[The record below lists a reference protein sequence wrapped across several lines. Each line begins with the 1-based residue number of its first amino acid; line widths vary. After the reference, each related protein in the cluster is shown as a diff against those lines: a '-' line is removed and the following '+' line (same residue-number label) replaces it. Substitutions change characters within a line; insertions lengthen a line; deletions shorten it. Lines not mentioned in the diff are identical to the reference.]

1 MKRILLTSAL
11 TLGLVAVTA
20 GIAMAG
26 PTNEPPPTGAILDL
40 NGQIIPKNTPQLYT
54 TTFTATLT
62 ETAITFAFRDD
73 PAGMVLSDPSL
84 VDTTTPASNLFANPT
99 FTAGTYTSNSNSD
112 TPTDWTYA
120 NPYDVLGVGGQSGDC
135 GAISG
140 SNCWSD
146 GAVGA
151 YDSLSQTVTTTI
163 GDSYS
168 LSFYVLG
175 GGGNPSNFSDLSTNG
190 RSGSFSNAVD
200 VLAYAKGG
208 VQPTNVP
215 EPSSLAVLGSGLIL
229 LGVAARK
236 RHKRA

>member
-20 GIAMAG
+20 GIAMAVPG
-26 PTNEPPPTGAILDL
+26 NEPPPTGAILDL
-40 NGQIIPKNTPQLYT
+40 NGQVIPTSTPQLYT
-54 TTFTATLT
+54 TSFTATLT
-62 ETAITFAFRDD
+62 DTAITFAFRDD
-73 PAGMVLSDPSL
+73 AAFIEFSDPSL
-84 VDTTTPASNLFANPT
+84 VDTTTPTSKLFGNPT
-99 FTAGTYTSNSNSD
+99 FTAGTYTSSGNTG
-112 TPTDWTYA
+112 TPIDWTYA
-120 NPYDVLGVGGQSGDC
+120 NPDGAGLGDIYGSC
-135 GAISG
+135 GPISG
-140 SNCWSD
+140 GNCWSD
-146 GAVGA
+146 GTFGG

-175 GGGNPSNFSDLSTNG
+175 GGFNPSNFSDLSTNG
-190 RSGSFSNAVD
+190 QSGDYGNGAD

>member
-1 MKRILLTSAL
+1 MKRMVLTSAL
-11 TLGLVAVTA
+11 TVGLVAVTA

-26 PTNEPPPTGAILDL
+26 PTNEPPPPGAILDL
-40 NGQIIPKNTPQLYT
+40 NGQIIPESTPQLYT
-54 TTFTATLT
+54 TSFTATLT
-62 ETAITFAFRDD
+62 DTAITFAFRDD
-73 PAGMVLSDPSL
+73 SGALLFSDPSL
-84 VDTTTPASNLFANPT
+84 VDTTTQPSNLFANPT
-99 FTAGTYTSNSNSD
+99 FTAGTHTSNGNIH
-112 TPTDWTYA
+112 TPIDWTDT
-120 NPYDVLGVGGQSGDC
+120 NPHVYVFNAFEEASC

-140 SNCWSD
+140 SNCW
-146 GAVGA
+146 GTGTVGA

-175 GGGNPSNFSDLSTNG
+175 GAVNTSNFSDLSTNG
-190 RSGSFSNAVD
+190 QSGTSGNGVD
-200 VLAYAKGG
+200 VLAYAQGG

-229 LGVAARK
+229 LGAAAHK

>member
-20 GIAMAG
+20 GIAMAVPG
-26 PTNEPPPTGAILDL
+26 NEPPPTGAILDL
-40 NGQIIPKNTPQLYT
+40 NGQIIPTSTPQLYT
-54 TTFTATLT
+54 TSFTATLT
-62 ETAITFAFRDD
+62 DTAITFAFRDD
-73 PAGMVLSDPSL
+73 QGFIDFSDPSL
-84 VDTTTPASNLFANPT
+84 VDTTTPTSNLFGNPT
-99 FTAGTYTSNSNSD
+99 FTAATYTSNGNND
-112 TPTDWTYA
+112 TPIDWTYA
-120 NPYDVLGVGGQSGDC
+120 NPDGTGLGNIYGPC
-135 GAISG
+135 GPISG
-140 SNCWSD
+140 GNCWSD
-146 GAVGA
+146 GTFGG

-168 LSFYVLG
+168 LSFYVG
-175 GGGNPSNFSDLSTNG
+175 GYNSPSNFSDLSTNG
-190 RSGSFSNAVD
+190 QSGNLGNAAD

-229 LGVAARK
+229 LGVAVRK